1 MVSLTISE
9 EVLKR
14 EGEELIDQ
22 LKNSLDEYEDLFRKR
37 SFCSSFFETIKK

>member
-22 LKNSLDEYEDLFRKR
+22 LKKVLMNLKICLE
-37 SFCSSFFETIKK
+37 

>member
-22 LKNSLDEYEDLFRKR
+22 LKIVLMNMKIYLE
-37 SFCSSFFETIKK
+37 